1 MMYDLTE
8 HLVELLEN
16 EKWKEIPEFP
26 RFDHNESIDRI
37 IEAVKEVEKD
47 SKKMKDKLGMSELY
61 IESMILKEKQLKW
74 LDQFKDD
81 ENNGY

>member
-47 SKKMKDKLGMSELY
+47 SKK
-61 IESMILKEKQLKW
+61 IKEKLDLAECHLKDYIKEERQLKW
-74 LDQFKDD
+74 LNQFKDD